1 MNRGEL
7 IVPGASD
14 ELGVA
19 PVRSAG
25 LTSWDERSQIGI
37 ERTAAVPYQQ
47 CFGNVE
53 PTTGIEPV
61 TYALRE
67 RRSTD

>member
-1 MNRGEL
+1 M
-7 IVPGASD
+7 AST
-14 ELGVA
+14 LMRPA
-19 PVRSAG
+19 MM
-25 LTSWDERSQIGI
+25 
-37 ERTAAVPYQQ
+37 
-47 CFGNVE
+47 E

>member
-14 ELGVA
+14 ELSVA

-37 ERTAAVPYQQ
+37 ERTAAVPYLE
-47 CFGNVE
+47 CVGYVE
-53 PTTGIEPV
+53 PSTGIGPV
-61 TYALRE
+61 T
-67 RRSTD
+67 

>member
-1 MNRGEL
+1 RAERRPCS
-7 IVPGASD
+7 I
-14 ELGVA
+14 
-19 PVRSAG
+19 RS

-37 ERTAAVPYQQ
+37 ERTTAVPCQQ
-47 CFGNVE
+47 CSGNVE